1 MKERESRS
9 KFKKENMDSVE
20 IMKCKLQ
27 SLMASLSSIKMTL
40 ATTTDETHKQGLEKL
55 LQETEG
61 EITDLENN
69 LREAETKTNPVT
81 SHHAMHRKS
90 ISMIAALKEVEKF
103 DVSSVTCSVDDW
115 CEKIEQLKTLHAKDE
130 NPEMVDEFYK
140 QVCGRLDTVTYSQ
153 WEAHDTCDDTIN
165 GLVTYLRLNFGTK
178 NSIYQM
184 LHSIWTM
191 EKSPSKNF
199 KQTAAEMQHEFTKVM
214 KTVKATYKDFTK
226 KDLDVDSFG
235 DIVCGMIFCDL
246 ARKADPQTFKLATRD
261 MDNKFTASD
270 IATTLKTLIDRNG
283 ETDSVTKA
291 ETSDTFYGTNP
302 KYANKG
308 KNGRN
313 SNKKGDNQSGG
324 NRNSSRDGKSG
335 DNKNHSSGNKGLPS
349 DFCRYQYTKK
359 GCYQKN
365 CKKRHV
371 TVTGHG
377 GNNGDAGTRAQ
388 GSTVNTAMHASA
400 GTASPIPHQHNM
412 VSPYHAS
419 PMPQSPYGMPPPM
432 AQQVNSHFVNHI
444 NGESDPDFQVC

>member
-1 MKERESRS
+1 
-9 KFKKENMDSVE
+9 MDSVD

-27 SLMASLSSIKMTL
+27 SLMASLGSIKTTL
-40 ATTTDETHKQGLEKL
+40 AITTDETHKQGLEKL
-55 LQETEG
+55 IQDTQG
-61 EITDLENN
+61 EIAELENN
-69 LREAETKTNPVT
+69 LREEESKTKPVT

-103 DVSSVTCSVDDW
+103 DVRSVTCSVDDW
-115 CEKIEQLKTLHAKDE
+115 CEKIEQLKILHANDE

-153 WEAHDTCDDTIN
+153 WAAHETCDHTISS
-165 GLVTYLRLNFGTK
+165 LVTYLRLDFGTK

-214 KTVKATYKDFTK
+214 KTVKATYKDSMK

-246 ARKADPQTFKLATRD
+246 ARKADPQTFRLATRD

-270 IATTLKTLIDRNG
+270 IAMTLKTLIDRNG

-291 ETSDTFYGTNP
+291 ETSDAFYGTNP

-313 SNKKGDNQSGG
+313 GSKRSDNQSGG

-335 DNKNHSSGNKGLPS
+335 KSSETKNHSNGNNSGLPS

-359 GCYQKN
+359 GCYKKN

-371 TVTGHG
+371 TVSGQSGHG
-377 GNNGDAGTRAQ
+377 GDAGNIAH
-388 GSTVNTAMHASA
+388 GSTVNTAMHTTA
-400 GTASPIPHQHNM
+400 GTATPMPPQSTM
-412 VSPYHAS
+412 VTPYHAS
-419 PMPQSPYGMPPPM
+419 SMPQSPYMMPQPM
-432 AQQVNSHFVNHI
+432 ATQMNSHFVNHN

>member
-1 MKERESRS
+1 
-9 KFKKENMDSVE
+9 MDSVD

-27 SLMASLSSIKMTL
+27 SLMASLGSIKTTL
-40 ATTTDETHKQGLEKL
+40 ATTTEETHKQGLEKL
-55 LQETEG
+55 IQDTQG
-61 EITDLENN
+61 EIAALENN
-69 LREAETKTNPVT
+69 LREAESKTKPVT

-115 CEKIEQLKTLHAKDE
+115 CEKIEQLKTLHAKGDD
-130 NPEMVDEFYK
+130 PELVDEFYK

-153 WEAHDTCDDTIN
+153 WQAHDTCDNTIN

-214 KTVKATYKDFTK
+214 KTVKATYKDSTK

-235 DIVCGMIFCDL
+235 HIVCGMIFCDL

-291 ETSDTFYGTNP
+291 ETSDAFYGTNP

-313 SNKKGDNQSGG
+313 GNKKGDNQSGG

-335 DNKNHSSGNKGLPS
+335 KSSDNKNHSNGGLPS

-359 GCYQKN
+359 GCYKKD

-371 TVTGHG
+371 TVNGHG
-377 GNNGDAGTRAQ
+377 GNKGDAGARAQ
-388 GSTVNTAMHASA
+388 GSTVNTAMHTTA
-400 GTASPIPHQHNM
+400 GTASPIPQQSTM

-419 PMPQSPYGMPPPM
+419 SMPQSTYMMQHPMPPQM
-432 AQQVNSHFVNHI
+432 NTHFVNHI